1 VPELRLPYS
10 RALDALD
17 PEAIVARLAEDV
29 VIVVAVHDEP
39 MAGRE
44 VAQFL
49 FAVLSEELRGFHVTD
64 ELIEGESAV
73 VLFEAEIRGHAAQ
86 GLNVVRLDG
95 AGQVREL
102 TVFFRPL
109 ATLQVVSE
117 VIGARMEAQFGA
129 PGTPDG

>member
-1 VPELRLPYS
+1 M
-10 RALDALD
+10 
-17 PEAIVARLAEDV
+17 ARLAEDV

-49 FAVLSEELRGFHVTD
+49 FGVLSEELRDLHVTD
-64 ELIEGESAV
+64 ELIDGDSAV

-86 GLNVVRLDG
+86 GLNVVRLDRD
-95 AGQVREL
+95 GQVREL

-117 VIGARMEAQFGA
+117 VIGARMAAQFGA
-129 PGTPDG
+129 PGPSDG